1 MFRQPSILAVYANV
15 FAVKRPALIVI
26 DMVNDFLATWSEG
39 AKTRLLAAPNDLV
52 RLMRQRDYPI
62 IWVRQEFEP
71 DLSDAFREMISK
83 DIRTTIRGTDGC
95 QIVSSLEAIPSDAV
109 VVKKRYSA
117 FFGTGLDQTLLGLK
131 PDGLVIA
138 GINTHA
144 CVRMTAI
151 DAYQR
156 DWKVVIAADCV
167 DSYDREHH
175 DITLRYMQ
183 DKIAPVMTN
192 EEIRKL
198 LAVPRRTSGVW
209 HAEHADR

>member
-1 MFRQPSILAVYANV
+1 MGILRQPSLLAVCANV
-15 FAVKRPALIVI
+15 FAVRYPVLIVI
-26 DMVNDFLATWSEG
+26 DMVNDFLANWPGS
-39 AKTRLLAAPNDLV
+39 AKTRLLASTNDLV
-52 RLMRQRDYPI
+52 RLMRQRGHPV

-71 DLSDAFREMISK
+71 DLRDAFPEMISK
-83 DIRTTIRGTDGC
+83 GIRITIRGTDGC
-95 QIVSSLEAIPSDAV
+95 QIVSSLDVIPSDAV

-117 FFGTGLDQTLLGLK
+117 FFGTGLDETLLSLR
-131 PDGLVIA
+131 PDGLIMA

-156 DWKVVIAADCV
+156 DWKVIIAADCV

-175 DITLRYMQ
+175 DISLRYLH

-192 EEIRKL
+192 EEIREL
-198 LAVPRRTSGVW
+198 LAVP
-209 HAEHADR
+209 